1 MKTNSKHLGAY
12 IYSVKK
18 DGALYKNAN
27 FIKFIGDEKTA
38 AEIIARLE
46 KLNPGKR
53 FVAAEDVDEDKV
65 NTFVY

>member
-1 MKTNSKHLGAY
+1 MKTNKYLGAY

-18 DGALYKNAN
+18 DGTLYKHAD
-27 FIKFIGDEKTA
+27 FIKFVGDEKTA
-38 AEIIARLE
+38 ADIVARLE

-53 FVAAEDVDEDKV
+53 FVAAEEVDEDKV